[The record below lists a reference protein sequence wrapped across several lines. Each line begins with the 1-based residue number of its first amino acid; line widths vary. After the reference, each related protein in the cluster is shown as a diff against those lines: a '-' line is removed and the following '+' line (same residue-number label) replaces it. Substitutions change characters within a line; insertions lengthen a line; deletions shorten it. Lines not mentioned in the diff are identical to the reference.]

1 MPCQRQKSA
10 LSVVNLL
17 QPNTSITYTENP
29 ALCFEYHSAISML
42 KRCGCIGLEAPI
54 PFHLRNVARRCVNAS
69 HFTPTQIFANILC
82 HRNYFSNFSEAQR
95 VVAVCN
101 GVQSCRQRQ
110 YDIFASS
117 ATWPTSGL
125 AQNFVQSVLKP
136 TFDKR
141 AAQNLSMPAWLNAI
155 DANPTTGQMLSM
167 VRDFDNFVGVFVL
180 NAL

>member
-1 MPCQRQKSA
+1 MPCQQQKSA

-54 PFHLRNVARRCVNAS
+54 PFHLRNVARRCVNGS

-82 HRNYFSNFSEAQR
+82 HRNYTHNVSEAQR
-95 VVAVCN
+95 VKAVCK
-101 GVQSCRQRQ
+101 GVQSCWQRQ

-117 ATWPTSGL
+117 ATWPTAGL
-125 AQNFVQSVLKP
+125 AQRFVQSVLKP

-141 AAQNLSMPAWLNAI
+141 TAQSLPVPAWLNVINASS
-155 DANPTTGQMLSM
+155 TTGQILSM
-167 VRDFDNFVGVFVL
+167 VRDLTILLTCLF
-180 NAL
+180 